1 MRYRTNDQMMKKYR
15 HCKLAVFLIITFIS
29 FSSIIAQNSDRDTW
43 QQPEKIMDVVGV
55 KAGMIIGEA
64 GAGRGYFTFYL
75 SERVG
80 ENGRVYAN
88 DISERV
94 LKAIEEK
101 CEKDSIRNITTI
113 VGEVADP
120 LFPEKKLD
128 MVVMMRAFHDFTKPV
143 EWMENVIPSM
153 KAGSSLVIIDLDPDR
168 AGEGWHHFMTKEE
181 VLATMAKTDFEMV
194 RIETFLQKDNIYIY
208 KLSDEQ

>member
-1 MRYRTNDQMMKKYR
+1 MLNHPAGDEMPRCCRRVKFV
-15 HCKLAVFLIITFIS
+15 LTFIYLNAA
-29 FSSIIAQNSDRDTW
+29 FAQYSDRDTW

-80 ENGRVYAN
+80 ENGRVFAN
-88 DISERV
+88 DISERA
-94 LKAIEEK
+94 LRTIEEK

-120 LFPEKKLD
+120 LFPEKTLD

-143 EWMENVIPSM
+143 EWMRNVIPSM
-153 KAGSSLVIIDLDPDR
+153 KAGSSLVIIDQDPDR

-181 VLATMAKTDFEMV
+181 VLATMAKTDFELV

-208 KLSDEQ
+208 KLSDEK